1 MIAIY
6 AHCNNIIGRD
16 NTLPWHV
23 PADLRNFRKLTTG
36 GTVVMGS
43 ATYRAIGRPLSN
55 RRNIVLTRT
64 PIEGIECIADPNDAP
79 HGAWVIGGALTLQA
93 CWHRVTEAWVTE
105 LELDLTPR
113 PEDVLFPLPGGMR
126 LLTERRLHCDR
137 SGVWFT
143 LRRYEVAS

>member
-6 AHCNNIIGRD
+6 AHCNNIIGRN

-23 PADLRNFRKLTTG
+23 PADLRIFRELTTG

-43 ATYRAIGRPLSN
+43 ATYRAIGRPLRN

-64 PIEGIECIADPNDAP
+64 PIEGVECIADPNDAP
-79 HGAWVIGGALTLQA
+79 HRAWVIGGALTLQA

-105 LELDLTPR
+105 LELGLTPQ
-113 PEDVLFPLPGGMR
+113 PGDTVFPLPGGLR
-126 LLTERRLHCDR
+126 VTSESRRYCDR

-143 LRRYEVAS
+143 VRRYEVTP